1 MANIPG
7 RANHMRIPKRPHLKL
22 ETGIWK
28 EGIQFIAG
36 VDEVGRGAWA
46 GPVAAAAVVLPHRRP
61 RWLRR
66 RLGEVQDSKKLS
78 SRKRDLLSELI
89 STVAT
94 SVSVGFANPEE
105 VDSLGLMA
113 ATRAAM
119 SRAVSG
125 LDVSPQYLLVD
136 AVDLHLELK
145 MSQES
150 MYFGDS
156 ISLSI
161 AAASIVA
168 KVYRDR
174 LMCELAKQ
182 YPGYGFSAHKGY
194 GTREHRAAIMRLKPT
209 PAHRHSFRPIAALLR
224 SPRPMV

>member
-1 MANIPG
+1 M
-7 RANHMRIPKRPHLKL
+7 
-22 ETGIWK
+22 
-28 EGIQFIAG
+28 
-36 VDEVGRGAWA
+36 
-46 GPVAAAAVVLPHRRP
+46 
-61 RWLRR
+61 
-66 RLGEVQDSKKLS
+66 
-78 SRKRDLLSELI
+78 
-89 STVAT
+89 
-94 SVSVGFANPEE
+94 SVGFANPEE

-209 PAHRHSFRPIAALLR
+209 PAHRRSFRPIAALLR

>member
-7 RANHMRIPKRPHLKL
+7 RANHNKRPTRPHLKL
-22 ETGIWK
+22 ETGVWK

-36 VDEVGRGAWA
+36 VDEAGRGAWA

-61 RWLRR
+61 RWLLRH
-66 RLGEVQDSKKLS
+66 LAEVQDSKKLS
-78 SRKRDLLSELI
+78 SRKRDLLNELI
-89 STVAT
+89 TTVAV
-94 SVSVGFANPEE
+94 SVSVGFANPDE
-105 VDSLGLMA
+105 VDSLGLIA
-113 ATRAAM
+113 ATRVAM

-136 AVDLHLELK
+136 AVNLQLELQIP
-145 MSQES
+145 QES

-174 LMCELAKQ
+174 LMCELDEK
-182 YPGYGFSAHKGY
+182 YPGYGFSVHKGY
-194 GTREHRAAIMRLKPT
+194 GTRQHRAAIMRLQPT
-209 PAHRHSFRPIAALLR
+209 PAHRCSFRPIAAFLR
-224 SPRPMV
+224 SQRHMV